1 MFTFYILSYRIV
13 FCMCVYDML
22 YLLNQFVP
30 MEQYVDER
38 KIQQSQENS
47 CSRYFHGRR
56 KEHRILTS
64 SIGFGRGLYQ
74 LVTHVTHGSLVWV
87 YFVPV
92 CTCDNCASHLGA
104 CDNVY
109 TCLHHVGLHLYT
121 SLCVQGR
128 RKLQSKCFV
137 PLWLNSIFGIKSRS
151 MRRKE
156 CPLPPIC
163 MYQRCIH

>member
-13 FCMCVYDML
+13 VCMCVYDML

-38 KIQQSQENS
+38 KIQQSQGNS

-64 SIGFGRGLYQ
+64 SIGFDRGLYQ

-92 CTCDNCASHLGA
+92 IIVLLTWVHVTMYIHAYTTLDYICILPCVYREDGNSSRNASFHYGSTPFSASSLG
-104 CDNVY
+104 V
-109 TCLHHVGLHLYT
+109 
-121 SLCVQGR
+121 
-128 RKLQSKCFV
+128 
-137 PLWLNSIFGIKSRS
+137 
-151 MRRKE
+151 
-156 CPLPPIC
+156 
-163 MYQRCIH
+163 